1 MKKILTV
8 AAVIEVATGIALL
21 IIPSLVGVAGQL
33 GLIRY
38 SLKVLNVITEGT
50 TKLSLFRWATANRI
64 KSNETK

>member
-1 MKKILTV
+1 MKQSLAL
-8 AAVIEVATGIALL
+8 AAVIEVAMGMALL
-21 IIPSLVGVAGQL
+21 IAPSLVGVAGQL

-38 SLKVLNVITEGT
+38 SPKVLNVITEGT